1 MLVVGSSPGNKGIS
15 CGVCCL
21 CCCIQ
26 EPDGAVRI
34 VTIMRYINT
43 VPPHRASTEFF
54 MGMEMGREG
63 WRGSF
68 SHCRL
73 QTVIL
78 EERPFPCLSF
88 PNVMCVWRSC
98 LSFTILPYYYP
109 TLVLSLPILVNSHS
123 PS

>member
-1 MLVVGSSPGNKGIS
+1 M
-15 CGVCCL
+15 
-21 CCCIQ
+21 
-26 EPDGAVRI
+26 RI

-98 LSFTILPYYYP
+98 G
-109 TLVLSLPILVNSHS
+109 LVWLWGYITSKVWVSVGQIVY
-123 PS
+123 